1 LTIAEPEIVVL
12 LPAPE
17 IEAILLRP
25 GAWIAAAATAV
36 HRPEQRIAV
45 LIEEAIALAIRA
57 YPAPVAVAH
66 SVVAVEPPLVP
77 AALVDLPA
85 SVVEVEAAEAA
96 AVGGRSDTR
105 NEIEP

>member
-1 LTIAEPEIVVL
+1 VA
-12 LPAPE
+12 
-17 IEAILLRP
+17 
-25 GAWIAAAATAV
+25 
-36 HRPEQRIAV
+36 
-45 LIEEAIALAIRA
+45 
-57 YPAPVAVAH
+57 VAVAH

>member
-1 LTIAEPEIVVL
+1 MVL

-57 YPAPVAVAH
+57 YPAPVAVAVAH